1 MKADRKNFEKTIN
14 GLGEYYLREL
24 CMSMYDMI
32 EEKTLRENASDRINT
47 ESALAFRAMQKELED
62 TKKELED
69 CKKVIAK
76 LNEQLSLKTRMI
88 FGRHTEKFIDSL
100 ENAQNPPEEFEDES
114 QVEDSD
120 ERGKKKG
127 SLISF
132 EDLKKSRSEDPGK
145 DGQNNSGNNGS
156 HVTKDNG
163 SKKGTRTA
171 NLYESIMNLPM
182 QLLYDL
188 DIDKLNEEYGEGNWR
203 IARWHEHFTIEKI
216 ECPIYVKRIL
226 TPVISSGLEHRMST
240 VPYKNP
246 IKDRSYLSASL
257 LADILYRKFVLALP
271 FYRQSD
277 DYNNW
282 GLALSRQVIIRWVNE
297 LVPVITR
304 PVIEY
309 LTELMLQCRY
319 HQCDETYLL
328 VNRDGRAAGT
338 KGFLWVHSTSELAS
352 CNPIIL
358 FFYEAT
364 RGTDHLRKLLLE
376 FHGYITCDAYISY
389 HVMEE
394 ESEGRI
400 LATGCLMHCRRYFA
414 IALFVNDLKGLTDE
428 QILEMPEVKVLM
440 LIREVY
446 EEENRLK
453 NMTADDRLLAR
464 KEFVAPKMG
473 SLFEYI
479 HELAESEIVFSEK
492 LAKAID
498 YAINQEIYLR
508 RFLEDGNI
516 PCDNGSSERHIR
528 GYSVGRANWL
538 FADTITGAEVNAAM
552 YSIVETA
559 KANNVNPYTY
569 IKYLIEKIPEHLDEY
584 GNITDHECLKDMV
597 PWSDAFHTYEEECA
611 ENRNRMYSGMFP
623 APVIPKPPRKTAEAA
638 SEDPAADTA

>member
-1 MKADRKNFEKTIN
+1 MKAGRKNFEESLN
-14 GLGEYYLREL
+14 DLGEYCLRAL
-24 CMSMYDMI
+24 CISMYDII
-32 EEKTLRENASDRINT
+32 EETALRENASDRINT
-47 ESALAFRAMQKELED
+47 ESAIAFRAMQKELDD

-69 CKKVIAK
+69 CNKIIAK

-100 ENAQNPPEEFEDES
+100 GDAQNPPEEFEDES
-114 QVEDSD
+114 QTEDTD
-120 ERGKKKG
+120 DRGKKTG

-132 EDLKKSRSEDPGK
+132 DDLKKSHSEGSGK
-145 DGQNNSGNNGS
+145 EDQDSSSN
-156 HVTKDNG
+156 KG
-163 SKKGTRTA
+163 SKGTKNGGGRKKSRTA
-171 NLYESIMNLPM
+171 ALYESIMNLPM

-188 DIDKLNEEYGEGNWR
+188 DIDKLNKEYGEGNWR
-203 IARWHEHFTIEKI
+203 IARWHEHFVVEKI
-216 ECPIYVKRIL
+216 ECPLYVRRIL
-226 TPVISSGLEHRMST
+226 TPVISSGLEHRMTTIS
-240 VPYKNP
+240 YKNP
-246 IKDRSYLSASL
+246 IKDRTYLSAPL

-282 GLALSRQVIIRWVNE
+282 GLALSRQVIIRWVNT
-297 LVPVITR
+297 LVPTIMG
-304 PVIEY
+304 PVIGY
-309 LTELMLQCRY
+309 LTELMLECVY
-319 HQCDETYLL
+319 HQCDETYIL

-400 LATGCLMHCRRYFA
+400 LVTGCLMHCRRYFA
-414 IALFVNDLKGLTDE
+414 IALFVNDLSGLTDE
-428 QILEMPEVKVLM
+428 QIMEMPEVKVLI
-440 LIREVY
+440 LIREIY
-446 EEENRLK
+446 IEENKLK
-453 NMTADDRLLAR
+453 DMTADDRLLAR
-464 KEFVAPKMG
+464 KEFVEPKVVA
-473 SLFEYI
+473 LFDYI
-479 HELAESEIVFSEK
+479 HELKESGMVFSEK
-492 LAKAID
+492 LTKAID
-498 YAINQEIYLR
+498 YAINQEVYLR

-538 FADTITGAEVNAAM
+538 FADTVTGAEVNAAM

-569 IKYLIEKIPEHLDEY
+569 IKYLIEKMPEHLDSE
-584 GNITDHECLKDMV
+584 GNVTDRECLRDMV
-597 PWSDAFHTYEEECA
+597 PWSDAFHSYERECT
-611 ENRNRMYSGMFP
+611 ENRNRMYSDMFP
-623 APVIPKPPRKTAEAA
+623 APVIPKPPGKTAGA
-638 SEDPAADTA
+638 SKDHAADTA